1 MWFYIPITLSLLVN
15 VIGCIMIV
23 WTIFNHDRGMKRMK
37 FNIRDANKRDKKMN
51 RCAKFYSNCTRK
63 ELIKQLLKSLVLPQV
78 INPSSARAGKI
89 SKFTSIVVKK
99 LFDVAFHHYVT
110 YCSCR
115 SSTGSCNTS
124 RCSSAW
130 EFSGVLKFCPPSS
143 TVKPR
148 AGEKM
153 LTS

>member
-63 ELIKQLLKSLVLPQV
+63 ELIKELPKSLVLPQV

-89 SKFTSIVVKK
+89 SKFTSITVYNVQDT
-99 LFDVAFHHYVT
+99 LT
-110 YCSCR
+110 L
-115 SSTGSCNTS
+115 ST
-124 RCSSAW
+124 
-130 EFSGVLKFCPPSS
+130 
-143 TVKPR
+143 KP
-148 AGEKM
+148 G
-153 LTS
+153 